1 MQENPLQ
8 QLRDVHLPL
17 EPGWWPPAPGWWLLI
32 CICIVAVFFLGLTAW
47 RGHKRKRPIRSA
59 KELLED
65 TLTDYRLG
73 QIGAL
78 DYVNP
83 RQRDTK
89 TSAGDGFR
97 YQVVSHYVK

>member
-59 KELLED
+59 KELLKIPSPTID
-65 TLTDYRLG
+65 SARL
-73 QIGAL
+73 A
-78 DYVNP
+78 
-83 RQRDTK
+83 RWTM
-89 TSAGDGFR
+89 
-97 YQVVSHYVK
+97 